1 MDLTGKQ
8 CCSFLEFNAYPN
20 YITASDSF
28 SVKDTQAYLGV
39 PVYMYTVR
47 YPQRFA
53 QNDTIFLA
61 TRLYHQTIQFGK
73 PGPPLLLSF
82 A

>member
-1 MDLTGKQ
+1 MPPGMYSTIYL
-8 CCSFLEFNAYPN
+8 LE
-20 YITASDSF
+20 IMRL
-28 SVKDTQAYLGV
+28 SVWKSPLFYL
-39 PVYMYTVR
+39 VR

>member
-1 MDLTGKQ
+1 MGWRTPGGIDW
-8 CCSFLEFNAYPN
+8 FLQKKEAR
-20 YITASDSF
+20 
-28 SVKDTQAYLGV
+28 KGV
-39 PVYMYTVR
+39 IIFFAPAEGAMLDIPRGSPKTI
-47 YPQRFA
+47 RF
-53 QNDTIFLA
+53 FLA